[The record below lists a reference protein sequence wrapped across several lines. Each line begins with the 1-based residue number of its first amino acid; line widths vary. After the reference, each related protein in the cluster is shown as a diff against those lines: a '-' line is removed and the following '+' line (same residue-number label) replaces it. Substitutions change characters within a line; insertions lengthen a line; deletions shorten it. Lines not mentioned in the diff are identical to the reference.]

1 MKHLSPPLPAGRR
14 QRANGWTHDRCSTFV
29 VTLAAS
35 GSVTFAAA
43 SAGISR
49 KSAYALKKRDAAF
62 AAFWARSPVAA
73 QLARRKAR
81 RMAAKGNK
89 ACTSPDPRQPINFI
103 NRLNADMIVR
113 DGFFT
118 SLRAGLPVAFS
129 RSRICRPLA
138 KNRKQSDAVRL
149 ESAGR
154 STCDS
159 APPPTPE
166 EGESHARS
174 NQRHEVN
181 RAGRTGRRGQD

>member
-1 MKHLSPPLPAGRR
+1 MDIHLPPSPAGRR
-14 QRANGWTHDRCSTFV
+14 QRADGWTHGRRVTFV

-43 SAGISR
+43 SAGLSR
-49 KSAYALKKRDAAF
+49 KSAYALKRRDAAF
-62 AAFWARSPVAA
+62 ASLWDRSLAAA
-73 QLARRKAR
+73 Q
-81 RMAAKGNK
+81 AAQWNSSRITPKGNEGY
-89 ACTSPDPRQPINFI
+89 TSPDPLQPINFI
-103 NRLNADMIVR
+103 NRRDADIASR
-113 DGFFT
+113 DRFF
-118 SLRAGLPVAFS
+118 AGLEAGRPVAFS
-129 RSRICRPLA
+129 RSRIGPPLA
-138 KNRKQSDAVRL
+138 KNRKQSDAILL

-166 EGESHARS
+166 EGESHALS